1 MSDTKKVLGLL
12 GLAQRSGKIVSGE
25 FMVEKAVK
33 GGFGLFVIVAADAS
47 DNTKKKFKN
56 MCTFYNVP
64 FVETLDKDTL
74 GRCIGRQER
83 SSLALTDSGFARAIR
98 GML

>member
-1 MSDTKKVLGLL
+1 MSDTRKVQGLL
-12 GLAQRSGKIVSGE
+12 GLAQRSGKLVSGE

-33 GGFGLFVIVAADAS
+33 GGQGLLVIVAGDAS

-56 MCTFYNVP
+56 MCTFYHVP
-64 FVETLDKDTL
+64 FVEMLDKDT
-74 GRCIGRQER
+74 IGHCTGHSER
-83 SSLALTDSGFARAIR
+83 SSLALTDSGFAETIK